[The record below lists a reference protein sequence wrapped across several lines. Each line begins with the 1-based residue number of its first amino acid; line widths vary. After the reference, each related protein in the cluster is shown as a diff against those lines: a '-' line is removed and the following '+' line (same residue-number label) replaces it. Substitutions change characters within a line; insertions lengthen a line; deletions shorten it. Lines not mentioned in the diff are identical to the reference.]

1 MDNWGLK
8 TATLRPEAK
17 PVQRKL
23 VDIAGRTVSAMAKSS
38 AMGDIYRIYA
48 YARRDGIEIK
58 YTGIPEDYEWVS
70 EEAFDPVEMKRLYEL
85 GYKTAVSGNPW
96 FKAVPGLAP

>member
-1 MDNWGLK
+1 MGK
-8 TATLRPEAK
+8 IATLRPEAK

-23 VDIAGRTVSAMAKSS
+23 VDIAGRTVSAMVKTS
-38 AMGDIYRIYA
+38 ALGDIYRIYT
-48 YARRDGIEIK
+48 YARRDGIDIK
-58 YTGIPEDYEWVS
+58 YTRIPVDYEWVS
-70 EEAFDPVEMKRLYEL
+70 EEEFDPVEMKRLYEL